1 MKKSRIIYFLFGII
15 IINFAIFCFA
25 GCKKDITICS
35 FEFLNSETGE
45 YVKPSLVNHY
55 GEMFLTYNGEQ
66 KNIEFRTVRDDNGK
80 EIKFIQNIDSVKIE
94 EYWITGDVRQGRG
107 EEKWLNLILRKN

>member
-66 KNIEFRTVRDDNGK
+66 KI
-80 EIKFIQNIDSVKIE
+80 
-94 EYWITGDVRQGRG
+94 
-107 EEKWLNLILRKN
+107 LNLEQLEMIMEKKLSLFRILI